1 MAIDPRNLRPGE
13 LCRLLNSTPL
23 GTVISERQL
32 YRHRTRA
39 GLRLGEG
46 NRIDLLKYV
55 AWLVEEV
62 HKPREAAASTDYEVL
77 KERARARNAAIARA
91 GRDIGELPGVVDSD
105 RRQRA
110 AESFQTFCEAY
121 FPRTFHLAFSDDH
134 RKVIAKIE
142 EAVLYGGLFAL
153 AMPRGSGKALAL
165 DTPLVTPFG
174 WTTMGKVQVGDLL
187 FDEEG
192 WPCCVTY
199 ATDVQ
204 LDRPCYRVDFSD
216 GESIV
221 CDADHLWTVEDRY
234 SCRNP
239 LTLTTQEME
248 PRVIVSHNRLW
259 AEHRYRVPMT
269 EPLRCPEAP
278 LDVDPYIL
286 GYWLGDGARSTN
298 TVTVHTNDAAEVAAE
313 FERLG
318 ETCRISEPV
327 DNVVTIVVGKGHC
340 ADSVRCNMRPSL
352 RVRLRVLKVL
362 LRKHI
367 PEKYLRAAPWQRLA
381 LLQGLMDTDGSI
393 GRNGHCE
400 ITLKDD
406 QLAHDLGELLSSL
419 GFKWRRQ
426 QRYVHRDG
434 RRYGPYLRYHF
445 TACSDFPV
453 FRLSRKRARLQPRP
467 AKGGTAL
474 NRYIVAI
481 TPVASV
487 PVRCIQVDSPSSLY
501 LAGKK
506 MVPTHN
512 TTIAEC
518 ACLWAILF
526 GHREFVALI
535 GASEAHAE
543 EMLESIKME
552 LDGNDLLLEDFP
564 EAVFPIHCLDGIAN
578 RCAGQLHDG
587 ERTHI
592 VWTAREIVLPT
603 ITGSRAS
610 GAVIRVAGIT
620 GRIRGMKFKR
630 PDGQTVRPSLVVL
643 DDPQTDESARS
654 PSQCAARESIL
665 AGAVLGLAG
674 PGRKISGI
682 MPCTVIRPE
691 DMADRILDREKH
703 PQWQGQR
710 TKMVYSFPTN
720 EKLWAQY
727 AQVRA
732 DSLRQEKGLSEATLF
747 YREHQDAMDAGS
759 VIAWPERFN
768 QDEASAIQH
777 AMNLRLQ
784 NEAAFF
790 AEYQNEPLPEQTGE
804 NDLLTADQICVKTNG
819 QPRGLIPL
827 GCSHLTM
834 FVDVQQKLLYWLVC
848 AWEDDFT
855 GHVVD
860 YGSYPDQRRQYFT
873 LRDSTRTLAT
883 VAKGTGLEGAIYAGL
898 ETLIGEQLSRRWH
911 REDGTELQVER
922 CLIDANWGS
931 STDVVYQF
939 CRQSRHSGSLLP
951 SHGRFVGAASRPFS
965 EHKRKPGERIGLNW
979 RITTTVGKRAI
990 RHVLFDTNF
999 WKSFVHARLVVSQ
1012 GDPGCLSLFESIP
1025 EQHRLLAEHLTAE
1038 YRIRTEGRGRTV
1050 DEWKIRPEQSDNH
1063 WLDCLVGCA
1072 VAAAAQGCVLFGTEA
1087 PEAPRKKISLS
1098 RIQKQR

>member
-62 HKPREAAASTDYEVL
+62 HKPREAAASSDYEVL

-91 GRDIGELPGVVDSD
+91 GREIGDLPVVVDSD

-110 AESFQTFCEAY
+110 AESFQYFCEAY
-121 FPRTFHLAFSDDH
+121 FPRTFHLAFSEDH

-153 AMPRGSGKALAL
+153 AMPRGSGK
-165 DTPLVTPFG
+165 
-174 WTTMGKVQVGDLL
+174 
-187 FDEEG
+187 
-192 WPCCVTY
+192 
-199 ATDVQ
+199 
-204 LDRPCYRVDFSD
+204 
-216 GESIV
+216 
-221 CDADHLWTVEDRY
+221 
-234 SCRNP
+234 
-239 LTLTTQEME
+239 
-248 PRVIVSHNRLW
+248 
-259 AEHRYRVPMT
+259 
-269 EPLRCPEAP
+269 
-278 LDVDPYIL
+278 
-286 GYWLGDGARSTN
+286 
-298 TVTVHTNDAAEVAAE
+298 
-313 FERLG
+313 
-318 ETCRISEPV
+318 
-327 DNVVTIVVGKGHC
+327 
-340 ADSVRCNMRPSL
+340 
-352 RVRLRVLKVL
+352 
-362 LRKHI
+362 
-367 PEKYLRAAPWQRLA
+367 
-381 LLQGLMDTDGSI
+381 
-393 GRNGHCE
+393 
-400 ITLKDD
+400 
-406 QLAHDLGELLSSL
+406 
-419 GFKWRRQ
+419 
-426 QRYVHRDG
+426 
-434 RRYGPYLRYHF
+434 
-445 TACSDFPV
+445 
-453 FRLSRKRARLQPRP
+453 
-467 AKGGTAL
+467 
-474 NRYIVAI
+474 
-481 TPVASV
+481 
-487 PVRCIQVDSPSSLY
+487 
-501 LAGKK
+501 
-506 MVPTHN
+506 

-578 RCAGQLHDG
+578 RCAGQLHNG

-603 ITGSRAS
+603 IAGSRAS

-747 YREHQDAMDAGS
+747 YREHQDAMDDGA

-860 YGSYPDQRRQYFT
+860 YGSYPDQRRQYYT

-898 ETLIGEQLSRRWH
+898 ETLIGEQLSRRWR
-911 REDGTELQVER
+911 REDGTELSVER

-939 CRQSRHSGSLLP
+939 CRQSQHSGALLP

-1012 GDPGCLSLFESIP
+1012 GDPGCLSLFEAMP

-1038 YRIRTEGRGRTV
+1038 YRVRTEGRGRTV

-1063 WLDCLVGCA
+1063 WLDCVVGCA
-1072 VAAAAQGCVLFGTEA
+1072 VAAATQGCVLLGTEA

-1098 RIQKQR
+1098 RIQKQRY

>member
-62 HKPREAAASTDYEVL
+62 HKPRDAVASSDYEVL

-91 GRDIGELPGVVDSD
+91 GREIGELPAVVDSD

-110 AESFQTFCEAY
+110 AESFQFFCEAY
-121 FPRTFHLAFSDDH
+121 FPRTFHLAFSEDH

-153 AMPRGSGKALAL
+153 AMPRGSGK
-165 DTPLVTPFG
+165 
-174 WTTMGKVQVGDLL
+174 
-187 FDEEG
+187 
-192 WPCCVTY
+192 
-199 ATDVQ
+199 
-204 LDRPCYRVDFSD
+204 
-216 GESIV
+216 
-221 CDADHLWTVEDRY
+221 
-234 SCRNP
+234 
-239 LTLTTQEME
+239 
-248 PRVIVSHNRLW
+248 
-259 AEHRYRVPMT
+259 
-269 EPLRCPEAP
+269 
-278 LDVDPYIL
+278 
-286 GYWLGDGARSTN
+286 
-298 TVTVHTNDAAEVAAE
+298 
-313 FERLG
+313 
-318 ETCRISEPV
+318 
-327 DNVVTIVVGKGHC
+327 
-340 ADSVRCNMRPSL
+340 
-352 RVRLRVLKVL
+352 
-362 LRKHI
+362 
-367 PEKYLRAAPWQRLA
+367 
-381 LLQGLMDTDGSI
+381 
-393 GRNGHCE
+393 
-400 ITLKDD
+400 
-406 QLAHDLGELLSSL
+406 
-419 GFKWRRQ
+419 
-426 QRYVHRDG
+426 
-434 RRYGPYLRYHF
+434 
-445 TACSDFPV
+445 
-453 FRLSRKRARLQPRP
+453 
-467 AKGGTAL
+467 
-474 NRYIVAI
+474 
-481 TPVASV
+481 
-487 PVRCIQVDSPSSLY
+487 
-501 LAGKK
+501 
-506 MVPTHN
+506 

-603 ITGSRAS
+603 IAGSRAS

-747 YREHQDAMDAGS
+747 YREHQDAMDDGA

-860 YGSYPDQRRQYFT
+860 YGSYPDQRRQYYT

-898 ETLIGEQLSRRWH
+898 ETLIGDQLSRRWR
-911 REDGTELQVER
+911 REDGTELSVER

-939 CRQSRHSGSLLP
+939 CRQSQHSGALLP

-1012 GDPGCLSLFESIP
+1012 GDPGCLSLFEAMP

-1038 YRIRTEGRGRTV
+1038 YRVRTEGRGRTV

-1072 VAAAAQGCVLFGTEA
+1072 VAAAAQGCVLFGTEQPA
-1087 PEAPRKKISLS
+1087 EATKNRVRLSSL
-1098 RIQKQR
+1098 RGGHK

>member
-46 NRIDLLKYV
+46 NRIDLLRYV

-77 KERARARNAAIARA
+77 KERARARNSAIARA
-91 GRDIGELPGVVDSD
+91 GRDIGELPGLVDSD

-153 AMPRGSGKALAL
+153 AMPRGSGK
-165 DTPLVTPFG
+165 T
-174 WTTMGKVQVGDLL
+174 
-187 FDEEG
+187 
-192 WPCCVTY
+192 
-199 ATDVQ
+199 
-204 LDRPCYRVDFSD
+204 
-216 GESIV
+216 
-221 CDADHLWTVEDRY
+221 
-234 SCRNP
+234 
-239 LTLTTQEME
+239 
-248 PRVIVSHNRLW
+248 
-259 AEHRYRVPMT
+259 
-269 EPLRCPEAP
+269 
-278 LDVDPYIL
+278 
-286 GYWLGDGARSTN
+286 
-298 TVTVHTNDAAEVAAE
+298 
-313 FERLG
+313 
-318 ETCRISEPV
+318 
-327 DNVVTIVVGKGHC
+327 
-340 ADSVRCNMRPSL
+340 SV
-352 RVRLRVLKVL
+352 
-362 LRKHI
+362 
-367 PEKYLRAAPWQRLA
+367 
-381 LLQGLMDTDGSI
+381 
-393 GRNGHCE
+393 
-400 ITLKDD
+400 
-406 QLAHDLGELLSSL
+406 
-419 GFKWRRQ
+419 
-426 QRYVHRDG
+426 
-434 RRYGPYLRYHF
+434 
-445 TACSDFPV
+445 
-453 FRLSRKRARLQPRP
+453 
-467 AKGGTAL
+467 
-474 NRYIVAI
+474 
-481 TPVASV
+481 
-487 PVRCIQVDSPSSLY
+487 
-501 LAGKK
+501 
-506 MVPTHN
+506 
-512 TTIAEC
+512 AEC

-535 GASEAHAE
+535 GSSEAHAE

-552 LDGNDLLLEDFP
+552 LDSNDLLLEDFP
-564 EAVFPIHCLDGIAN
+564 EVVFPIHCLDGIAN
-578 RCAGQLHDG
+578 RCAGQLHNG

-603 ITGSRAS
+603 IAGSRAS

-682 MPCTVIRPE
+682 MPCTVIRPD
-691 DMADRILDREKH
+691 DMADRILDRDKH

-710 TKMVYSFPTN
+710 TKMVYTFPTN

-732 DSLRQEKGLSEATLF
+732 ESLRQEKGLSEATLF
-747 YREHQDAMDAGS
+747 YREHQEAMDAGA

-768 QDEASAIQH
+768 QDEASAVQH

-790 AEYQNEPLPEQTGE
+790 AEYQNEPLPEMKGE
-804 NDLLTADQICVKTNG
+804 DDLLSVDQICLKTNG
-819 QPRGLIPL
+819 QPRGVIPL

-834 FVDVQQKLLYWLVC
+834 FVDVQQKLLYWVVC
-848 AWEDDFT
+848 AWEEDFT
-855 GHVVD
+855 GHIVD

-898 ETLIGEQLSRRWH
+898 ETLIGDQLNRRWR

-939 CRQSRHSGSLLP
+939 CRQSHHSSVLLP
-951 SHGRFVGAASRPFS
+951 SHGRFVGAASRPFA
-965 EHKRKPGERIGLNW
+965 EHKRKPGERVGLNW

-999 WKSFVHARLVVSQ
+999 WKSFVHARLVVAQ
-1012 GDPGCLSLFESIP
+1012 GDPGCLSLFESLP

-1038 YRIRTEGRGRTV
+1038 YRVRTEGRGRTV
-1050 DEWKIRPEQSDNH
+1050 DEWKIRPEQADNH

-1072 VAAAAQGCVLFGTEA
+1072 VAAGTAGCVLFGTEQSGDK
-1087 PEAPRKKISLS
+1087 PKSRVRLSSLRGDRK
-1098 RIQKQR
+1098 

>member
-46 NRIDLLKYV
+46 NRIDLLRYV

-77 KERARARNAAIARA
+77 KERARARNSAIARA
-91 GRDIGELPGVVDSD
+91 GRDIGELPGLVDSD

-153 AMPRGSGKALAL
+153 AMPRGSGK
-165 DTPLVTPFG
+165 T
-174 WTTMGKVQVGDLL
+174 
-187 FDEEG
+187 
-192 WPCCVTY
+192 
-199 ATDVQ
+199 
-204 LDRPCYRVDFSD
+204 
-216 GESIV
+216 
-221 CDADHLWTVEDRY
+221 
-234 SCRNP
+234 
-239 LTLTTQEME
+239 
-248 PRVIVSHNRLW
+248 
-259 AEHRYRVPMT
+259 
-269 EPLRCPEAP
+269 
-278 LDVDPYIL
+278 
-286 GYWLGDGARSTN
+286 
-298 TVTVHTNDAAEVAAE
+298 
-313 FERLG
+313 
-318 ETCRISEPV
+318 
-327 DNVVTIVVGKGHC
+327 
-340 ADSVRCNMRPSL
+340 SV
-352 RVRLRVLKVL
+352 
-362 LRKHI
+362 
-367 PEKYLRAAPWQRLA
+367 
-381 LLQGLMDTDGSI
+381 
-393 GRNGHCE
+393 
-400 ITLKDD
+400 
-406 QLAHDLGELLSSL
+406 
-419 GFKWRRQ
+419 
-426 QRYVHRDG
+426 
-434 RRYGPYLRYHF
+434 
-445 TACSDFPV
+445 
-453 FRLSRKRARLQPRP
+453 
-467 AKGGTAL
+467 
-474 NRYIVAI
+474 
-481 TPVASV
+481 
-487 PVRCIQVDSPSSLY
+487 
-501 LAGKK
+501 
-506 MVPTHN
+506 
-512 TTIAEC
+512 AEC

-535 GASEAHAE
+535 GSSEAHAE

-552 LDGNDLLLEDFP
+552 LDSNDLLLEDFP
-564 EAVFPIHCLDGIAN
+564 EVVFPIHCLDGIAN
-578 RCAGQLHDG
+578 RCAGQLHNG

-603 ITGSRAS
+603 IAGSRAS

-682 MPCTVIRPE
+682 MPCTVIRPD
-691 DMADRILDREKH
+691 DMADRILDRDKH

-710 TKMVYSFPTN
+710 TKMVYTFPTN

-732 DSLRQEKGLSEATLF
+732 ESLRQEKGLSEATLF
-747 YREHQDAMDAGS
+747 YREHQEAMDAGA

-768 QDEASAIQH
+768 QDEASAVQH

-790 AEYQNEPLPEQTGE
+790 AEYQNEPLPEMKGE
-804 NDLLTADQICVKTNG
+804 DDLLSVDQICLKTNG
-819 QPRGLIPL
+819 QPRGVIPL

-834 FVDVQQKLLYWLVC
+834 FVDVQQKLLYWVVC
-848 AWEDDFT
+848 AWEEDFT
-855 GHVVD
+855 GHIVD

-898 ETLIGEQLSRRWH
+898 ETLIGDQLNRRWR

-939 CRQSRHSGSLLP
+939 CRQSHHSSVLLP
-951 SHGRFVGAASRPFS
+951 SHGRFVGAASRPFA
-965 EHKRKPGERIGLNW
+965 EHKRKPGERVGLNW

-990 RHVLFDTNF
+990 RHVLFDTNV
-999 WKSFVHARLVVSQ
+999 WKSFVHARLVVAQ
-1012 GDPGCLSLFESIP
+1012 GDPGCLSLFESLP

-1038 YRIRTEGRGRTV
+1038 YRVRTEGRGRTV
-1050 DEWKIRPEQSDNH
+1050 DEWKIRPEQADNH

-1072 VAAAAQGCVLFGTEA
+1072 VAAGTAGCVLFGTEQSGDK
-1087 PEAPRKKISLS
+1087 PKSRVRLSSLRGDRK
-1098 RIQKQR
+1098 

>member
-13 LCRLLNSTPL
+13 LCRLLNSTSL

-46 NRIDLLKYV
+46 NRIDLLRYV

-62 HKPREAAASTDYEVL
+62 HKPREAAASTDYEVV

-153 AMPRGSGKALAL
+153 AMPRGSGK
-165 DTPLVTPFG
+165 T
-174 WTTMGKVQVGDLL
+174 
-187 FDEEG
+187 
-192 WPCCVTY
+192 
-199 ATDVQ
+199 
-204 LDRPCYRVDFSD
+204 
-216 GESIV
+216 
-221 CDADHLWTVEDRY
+221 
-234 SCRNP
+234 
-239 LTLTTQEME
+239 
-248 PRVIVSHNRLW
+248 
-259 AEHRYRVPMT
+259 
-269 EPLRCPEAP
+269 
-278 LDVDPYIL
+278 
-286 GYWLGDGARSTN
+286 
-298 TVTVHTNDAAEVAAE
+298 
-313 FERLG
+313 
-318 ETCRISEPV
+318 
-327 DNVVTIVVGKGHC
+327 
-340 ADSVRCNMRPSL
+340 SV
-352 RVRLRVLKVL
+352 
-362 LRKHI
+362 
-367 PEKYLRAAPWQRLA
+367 
-381 LLQGLMDTDGSI
+381 
-393 GRNGHCE
+393 
-400 ITLKDD
+400 
-406 QLAHDLGELLSSL
+406 
-419 GFKWRRQ
+419 
-426 QRYVHRDG
+426 
-434 RRYGPYLRYHF
+434 
-445 TACSDFPV
+445 
-453 FRLSRKRARLQPRP
+453 
-467 AKGGTAL
+467 
-474 NRYIVAI
+474 
-481 TPVASV
+481 
-487 PVRCIQVDSPSSLY
+487 
-501 LAGKK
+501 
-506 MVPTHN
+506 
-512 TTIAEC
+512 AEC

-535 GASEAHAE
+535 GSSEAHAE

-552 LDGNDLLLEDFP
+552 LDSNDLLLEDFP
-564 EAVFPIHCLDGIAN
+564 EVVFPIHCLDGIAN
-578 RCAGQLHDG
+578 RCAGQLHNG

-603 ITGSRAS
+603 IAGSRAS

-682 MPCTVIRPE
+682 MPCTVIRPD
-691 DMADRILDREKH
+691 DMADRILDRDKH

-710 TKMVYSFPTN
+710 TKMVYTFPTN

-732 DSLRQEKGLSEATLF
+732 ESLRQEKGLSDATLF
-747 YREHQDAMDAGS
+747 YREHQEAMDAGA

-768 QDEASAIQH
+768 QDEASAVQH

-790 AEYQNEPLPEQTGE
+790 AEYQNEPLPEMKGE
-804 NDLLTADQICVKTNG
+804 DDLLSVDQICLKTNG
-819 QPRGLIPL
+819 QPRGVIPL

-834 FVDVQQKLLYWLVC
+834 FVDVQQKLLYWVVC
-848 AWEDDFT
+848 AWEEDFT
-855 GHVVD
+855 GHIVD

-898 ETLIGEQLSRRWH
+898 ETLIGDQLNRRWR

-939 CRQSRHSGSLLP
+939 CRQSHHSSVLLP
-951 SHGRFVGAASRPFS
+951 SHGRFVGAASRPFA
-965 EHKRKPGERIGLNW
+965 EHKRKPGERVGLNW

-990 RHVLFDTNF
+990 RHILFDTNF
-999 WKSFVHARLVVSQ
+999 WKSFVHARLIVAQ
-1012 GDPGCLSLFESIP
+1012 GDPGCLSLFEALS
-1025 EQHRLLAEHLTAE
+1025 EHHRLFAEHLTAE
-1038 YRIRTEGRGRTV
+1038 YRVRTEGRGRTV
-1050 DEWKIRPEQSDNH
+1050 DEWKIRPEQADNH

-1072 VAAAAQGCVLFGTEA
+1072 VAAGTVGCVLFGTEQFSDK
-1087 PEAPRKKISLS
+1087 PKSRVRLSSLQGD
-1098 RIQKQR
+1098 RR